1 MRRRSAMRWGSDN
14 NPVVGTTAFE
24 AEACPTFRPSCLAVK
39 GIHMPENIDEKIAV
53 NETKLEYKN
62 YVIWLRSY
70 ELKSG
75 GWVPKALVVIPEAE
89 GNGQQELSPPAES
102 TLALRE
108 EADAQAFAMAKQW
121 VDERLAGLRHD
132 RSID

>member
-1 MRRRSAMRWGSDN
+1 
-14 NPVVGTTAFE
+14 
-24 AEACPTFRPSCLAVK
+24 
-39 GIHMPENIDEKIAV
+39 MPDNIDETIAV
-53 NETKLEYKN
+53 NHTKIAYKD
-62 YVIWLRSY
+62 YVIWLQSY

-89 GNGQQELSPPAES
+89 GNGQQELLAPGET

-108 EADAQAFAMAKQW
+108 EADKQAFTMAKQW

-132 RSID
+132 RSVD

>member
-1 MRRRSAMRWGSDN
+1 
-14 NPVVGTTAFE
+14 
-24 AEACPTFRPSCLAVK
+24 
-39 GIHMPENIDEKIAV
+39 MPENIDETIALNQTKIG
-53 NETKLEYKN
+53 YKD
-62 YVIWLRSY
+62 YVIWIQSY

-89 GNGQQELSPPAES
+89 GNGQPELVAPGE
-102 TLALRE
+102 TTVALRE
-108 EADAQAFAMAKQW
+108 DADKQAFAMAKRW

>member
-1 MRRRSAMRWGSDN
+1 
-14 NPVVGTTAFE
+14 
-24 AEACPTFRPSCLAVK
+24 
-39 GIHMPENIDEKIAV
+39 MPENIDQKIAV
-53 NETKLEYKN
+53 NDTKIEYKD
-62 YVIWLRSY
+62 YVIWIRSY

-89 GNGQQELSPPAES
+89 GNGQQELSTPAES

-108 EADAQAFAMAKQW
+108 EADTQAFAMAKQW

-132 RSID
+132 RSVG